1 MKINFTKKQYED
13 LMKLVYLGAWMINS
27 HRTDNIEESYE
38 ELEQYILSFSE
49 EFGTEKYVEFDEE
62 LNRFFTTREFEEDT
76 EIEQYKEEYDDNT
89 FWDELIYRL
98 ARRDLIKTYGEAAVF
113 TMTTDELLDKE
124 QPFIDR
130 YEMEFERHG
139 IDNLEIKERAG
150 YMFFETKGNA

>member
-27 HRTDNIEESYE
+27 HRTDNIEERYD
-38 ELEQYILSFSE
+38 ELEQYVLSFSE
-49 EFGTEKYVEFDEE
+49 EFGMENYVEFDEE

-98 ARRDLIKTYGEAAVF
+98 ARRDLIKTYGEVAVF

-130 YEMEFERHG
+130 YELEFERYG

>member
-27 HRTDNIEESYE
+27 HRTDNIEERYE

-49 EFGTEKYVEFDEE
+49 EFGTEKYVEFDED
-62 LNRFFTTREFEEDT
+62 LRRFFTTREFEEDT

-130 YEMEFERHG
+130 YEMEFERYG
-139 IDNLEIKERAG
+139 IDNLEIKENAG

>member
-27 HRTDNIEESYE
+27 HRTDNIEERYE

-49 EFGTEKYVEFDEE
+49 EFGSENYVEFDEE
-62 LNRFFTTREFEEDT
+62 LNRFFTTREFEEDA
-76 EIEQYKEEYDDNT
+76 EIEHYKEEYDDNT

-130 YEMEFERHG
+130 YELEFERYG
-139 IDNLEIKERAG
+139 IDNLEIREKAG